1 MIAAVSSPVSSSSA
15 HDSFFPSCVGGPN
28 VSGPSLGR
36 RQQRQRFLE
45 WDRDEP
51 REERGDGRRPAA
63 SCSAASA
70 AASTERSPAVRPTAG
85 PRRMGDVMP
94 DVLARYGL

>member
-15 HDSFFPSCVGGPN
+15 RNSFVPPSLGGPS
-28 VSGPSLGR
+28 VSRPSLGR

-45 WDRDEP
+45 WDRDEAA
-51 REERGDGRRPAA
+51 ETRGPAI
-63 SCSAASA
+63 SRTV
-70 AASTERSPAVRPTAG
+70 ASTERAPIEHATAAG

-94 DVLARYGL
+94 DVLARYGLKL